1 MRAKQFISEEDL
13 YEIKM
18 SPKNLESLASGI
30 DARVG
35 MEFEMVI
42 PDIKT
47 SSNRY
52 DFEPEEDYYYDEPVK
67 SIDNVVG
74 FFDDGEHNSRRNI
87 RRLKESLEEAYN
99 EWAIEKQ
106 NKEWE
111 DEKEE
116 VFNEYVQN
124 YRGIDPDDEEFEDYV
139 YELMRERSPES
150 QKVRQ
155 RWEEEHDLSDYDEE
169 EFLNDQGIRQLSDV
183 SNNYDFITWPHW
195 TEFED
200 ENEDEDTI
208 NDSDRE
214 WIAEK
219 LQPIVQ
225 MRVVIKSSMQ
235 NYETDYLITSDS
247 SINTEGDSTAAK
259 LEIVSPYMS
268 PDKMFD
274 QYNRILKFA
283 NKYNCSTNESTG
295 LHINVS
301 VKTNGP
307 LDYTKLILLLGEK
320 YLGELYKR
328 VDIRYA
334 RFVVEK
340 IKELTSEKELDR
352 SLIILDKLRKNLFD
366 AAAKEISE
374 LSISSFTDKY
384 LSAHI
389 KNRGSDNWWIE
400 FRTPGGDWLNIPVE
414 QIRNTVN
421 RYIVVLDA
429 ACDPTKYKEEY
440 MKKLYTLLSAIAPK
454 DEDIVGLIAGYMT
467 RSDSKEEL
475 KAKLKQRALTREVPK
490 TDYRNIIFR
499 WAITPST
506 TNVATK
512 LVKEKTS
519 IWPVYVMAKN
529 KLNAIEQGSKL
540 LADIYPTLGILP
552 ADQYVAEVLS
562 VAYDDSAPGPKYEFR
577 VSRPGYATTA
587 TVIARTREEA
597 YDIASRSM
605 PGLIEPGALS
615 RVKIEPIRRAE

>member
-1 MRAKQFISEEDL
+1 MRATQFINEEDL

-18 SPKNLESLASGI
+18 TPKNLESLASGI
-30 DARVG
+30 DANMG

-42 PDIKT
+42 PGIKT
-47 SSNRY
+47 PSSRS
-52 DFEPEEDYYYDEPVK
+52 DFEPEEDYSYDERAE
-67 SIDNVVG
+67 SIDHVVG
-74 FFDDGEHNSRRNI
+74 FFDDAEHNSRRDI

-99 EWAIEKQ
+99 EWASQKQ
-106 NKEWE
+106 SEEWE
-111 DEKEE
+111 NEKEE
-116 VFNEYVQN
+116 VFREYVQN
-124 YRGIDPDDEEFEDYV
+124 YRDIDPDDEEFEDYV

-150 QKVRQ
+150 QKVRE
-155 RWEEEHDLSDYDEE
+155 RWEEEHDLSEYEEE
-169 EFLNDQGIRQLSDV
+169 EFLRDQGIRDLSDV
-183 SNNYDFITWPHW
+183 SNNYSYITWPHW
-195 TEFED
+195 TEFEGED
-200 ENEDEDTI
+200 EDEDTI
-208 NDSDRE
+208 NDSDRL

-219 LQPIVQ
+219 LEPIVQ
-225 MRVVIKSSMQ
+225 MPVVIKSFMQ
-235 NYETDYLITSDS
+235 DYETDYLITSDS
-247 SINTEGDSTAAK
+247 SIDTEEDSTAAK

-295 LHINVS
+295 LHMNVS

-307 LDYTKLILLLGEK
+307 LDYTKLVLLLGEK
-320 YLGELYKR
+320 YIGELYKR
-328 VDIRYA
+328 VDIFHA
-334 RFVVEK
+334 RSVVEK
-340 IKELTSEKELDR
+340 IKELTSEKELDL

-374 LSISSFTDKY
+374 LSIESLTNKY

-421 RYIVVLDA
+421 RYVVVLDA
-429 ACDPTKYKEEY
+429 ACDAAKYREEY
-440 MKKLYTLLSAIAPK
+440 MKKFYTLLSAIAPK
-454 DEDIVGLIAGYMT
+454 DEDIVGLIARYMT
-467 RSDSKEEL
+467 WSDSKEEL
-475 KAKLKQRALTREVPK
+475 KAKLKQRALAREVPK

-499 WAITPST
+499 WAITPKN

-512 LVKEKTS
+512 LVREKTN

-529 KLNAIEQGSKL
+529 KMDAIEQGSKL
-540 LADIYPTLGILP
+540 LADTYPTLGILP
-552 ADQYVAEVLS
+552 ADQYEAEVLS

-577 VSRPGYATTA
+577 VSRPGYATSA
-587 TVIARTREEA
+587 TMIARTREEA

-615 RVKIEPIRRAE
+615 RVKIEPIKRVE